1 MSSRRA
7 QSEVIGVV
15 ILIGVVVT
23 MVGIVSVVVLSDAGT
38 DESILADVS
47 VEANGTH
54 LSVTHIGG
62 EGIPT
67 DEVVV
72 VVRGSDRVTRFAVDG
87 SNLTADDGDGDFEF
101 GESLVRG
108 HGHAGGDAR
117 ILVVHRPTNEG
128 LAEAAVRLDSEG

>member
-54 LSVTHIGG
+54 LQVVHMGGDEIPIGDLELVLDGTGGTDRIQVDAANVTG
-62 EGIPT
+62 
-67 DEVVV
+67 
-72 VVRGSDRVTRFAVDG
+72 
-87 SNLTADDGDGDFEF
+87 DDGRFGPGDRLE
-101 GESLVRG
+101 RA
-108 HGHAGGDAR
+108 HG
-117 ILVVHRPTNEG
+117 
-128 LAEAAVRLDSEG
+128 

>member
-54 LSVTHIGG
+54 LQVVHMGGDEIPIGDLELVLDGTGGTDRIQVDAANVTGDDGQFGLGDRLERAHGLDG
-62 EGIPT
+62 
-67 DEVVV
+67 DRARVVV
-72 VVRGSDRVTRFAVDG
+72 LHSGENAVV
-87 SNLTADDGDGDFEF
+87 
-101 GESLVRG
+101 
-108 HGHAGGDAR
+108 
-117 ILVVHRPTNEG
+117 
-128 LAEAAVRLDSEG
+128 AEATVTLDG